1 MKTLLRS
8 VALIAALSVASFAY
22 AQDKKSET
30 KECCKDTAACC
41 KDAKA
46 DKSGACCKDAK
57 AEKKDDKKPG
67 TK

>member
-8 VALIAALSVASFAY
+8 VSLIAALSVAAFAY
-22 AQDKKSET
+22 AQDKKTET
-30 KECCKDTAACC
+30 KECCKEAAACC

-57 AEKKDDKKPG
+57 TDKKDEKKPG